1 MVLWQN
7 ARVILAGVAAGVLC
21 SLVLGQGLSR
31 LLFGVSAHDPLVI
44 GLVPLILL
52 AVALAASYL
61 PALRASRINPI
72 SALRCE

>member
-7 ARVILAGVAAGVLC
+7 GRAV
-21 SLVLGQGLSR
+21 
-31 LLFGVSAHDPLVI
+31 D
-44 GLVPLILL
+44 VPLILL
-52 AVALAASYL
+52 AVALAAGYL